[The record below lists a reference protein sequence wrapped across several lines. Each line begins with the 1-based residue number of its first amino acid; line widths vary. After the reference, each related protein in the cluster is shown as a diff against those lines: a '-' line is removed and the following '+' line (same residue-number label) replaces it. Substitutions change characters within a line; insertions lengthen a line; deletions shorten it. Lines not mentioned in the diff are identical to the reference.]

1 MPAGLPPFC
10 FHNSL
15 FHFLYVNKAEIT
27 GDNFF
32 MLEVRAVPLTDDKN
46 SESIVPILG
55 LKSCYAIDYHY
66 GTGDIY
72 IADDG
77 KNIIY
82 KVKTD
87 GSSLQPIIS
96 TGLEKPQGIAVDW
109 VAGNIYWTDAGT
121 DLIEVGWLF
130 WLILVFIFFLLISLK
145 KSRLT
150 FLIVYL

>member
-1 MPAGLPPFC
+1 
-10 FHNSL
+10 
-15 FHFLYVNKAEIT
+15 
-27 GDNFF
+27 
-32 MLEVRAVPLTDDKN
+32 MLEVRAVPLTGDKN
-46 SESIVPILG
+46 SESSVPILG
-55 LKSCYAIDYHY
+55 LKSCYAIDYNY
-66 GTGDIY
+66 GTSDIY

-121 DLIEVGWLF
+121 DLIEVC
-130 WLILVFIFFLLISLK
+130 
-145 KSRLT
+145 
-150 FLIVYL
+150 